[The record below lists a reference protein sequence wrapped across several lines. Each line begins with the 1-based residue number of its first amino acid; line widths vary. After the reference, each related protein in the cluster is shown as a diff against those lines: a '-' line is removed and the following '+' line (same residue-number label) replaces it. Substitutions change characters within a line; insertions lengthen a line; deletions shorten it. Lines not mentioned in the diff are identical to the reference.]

1 MGRGGHGD
9 ICSHDHDCGAENCGS
24 SSLHPYII
32 HPQIMVMNAEEDEA
46 AQRIFRPWEERMN
59 REGSPLRSDGD
70 PELIIHVPFI
80 SDVHVRGIMI
90 VGGAKG

>member
-46 AQRIFRPWEERMN
+46 AQRIFRPWYA
-59 REGSPLRSDGD
+59 SLLRRYLFLHGLHCG
-70 PELIIHVPFI
+70 P
-80 SDVHVRGIMI
+80 
-90 VGGAKG
+90 